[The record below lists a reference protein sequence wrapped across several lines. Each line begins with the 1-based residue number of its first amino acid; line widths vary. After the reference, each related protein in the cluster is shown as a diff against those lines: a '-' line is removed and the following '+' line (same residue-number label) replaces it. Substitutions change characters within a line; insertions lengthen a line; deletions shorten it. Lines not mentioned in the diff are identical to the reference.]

1 MRAKMETHRVRQD
14 CTSCH
19 SMMDP
24 IGFALENFDGI
35 ALWRSHDEGQ
45 EINPVTQVF
54 DGTKV
59 ATPSDTRNWLVSKY
73 SNQFVQVTSE
83 KLLIYALG
91 RGKDWQDMPL
101 IRSIQR
107 DANKGGNK
115 FSALVLAVVKSKPF
129 QMNTKTQPANTSTTA
144 GARTNSDKGNN

>member
-1 MRAKMETHRVRQD
+1 MRQKMETHRVRQD

-24 IGFALENFDGI
+24 IGFSLENFDGI

-45 EINPVTQVF
+45 EINPVTQLF

-59 ATPSDTRNWLVSKY
+59 ASPADTRNWIVSKY
-73 SNQFVQVTSE
+73 SNQFVQVASE

-91 RGKDWQDMPL
+91 RGKEWQDMPL

-107 DANKGGNK
+107 DANKNGNR

-129 QMNTKTQPANTSTTA
+129 QMNTKVQPANTTA
-144 GARTNSDKGNN
+144 SARTNTDKRNN